1 MPEVRVENEVKMYSP
16 GGPFSYEGDDPIP
29 SMNMLLRV
37 CEAEGFSHPE
47 PTRRK
52 HTDYYY
58 TDSEGNFEK
67 DEILLRY
74 RDCGCKA
81 FLTVKLP
88 TIRNGLGLSRREIEG
103 EILNDSRFD
112 RWKSVQGYADEVYGS
127 VRIDRVPSLIVEVVR
142 GKCLIK
148 SRVHTYNFSFD
159 RMVYTDPV
167 SGRRSLP
174 CYELE
179 FEMFDEAIADDPQ
192 MTRLVSALADTYLF
206 HEERIS
212 KYARGMA
219 FVRNLSR

>member
-1 MPEVRVENEVKMYSP
+1 MPEVRVEDEVKMYSP

-179 FEMFDEAIADDPQ
+179 FEMFDEAIGDDPQ
-192 MTRLVSALADTYLF
+192 MTRLISALEDTYLF
-206 HEERIS
+206 QEERVS
-212 KYARGMA
+212 KYARGRA
-219 FVRNLSR
+219 FVKSLS

>member
-1 MPEVRVENEVKMYSP
+1 MPEVRVENEGKMYSP

-179 FEMFDEAIADDPQ
+179 FEMFDEAIGDDPQ
-192 MTRLVSALADTYLF
+192 MTRLISALEDTYLF
-206 HEERIS
+206 QEERVS
-212 KYARGMA
+212 KYARGRA
-219 FVRNLSR
+219 FVKSLS